1 MKKFTP
7 ALLPLL
13 IGASLGTS
21 YVSASQLTAPT
32 AKSPAQVAT
41 VSGMARAGSY
51 FLGNFVEIH

>member
-41 VSGMARAGSY
+41 VSGMAQQY
-51 FLGNFVEIH
+51 V